1 MKADIKLLA
10 VTPSMP
16 PVYVG
21 EGFIPTDTLDAE
33 KERFR
38 EVLEDGIRQLEAQ
51 GFVCQGQ
58 LSFGEP
64 VDEIARVAREWT
76 ADLIVMGHRRAGV
89 VGRTLVARV
98 AQPVAGRDRAVQ
110 RADRGDQPDAARG
123 GTLGGLLQQRLLL
136 EPLRFELF
144 DVADQVGLVDQQLL
158 QPSRDRASS

>member
-1 MKADIKLLA
+1 MFKRILLAYDGSESGRRALLECGEVANLTRADIKLLA

-38 EVLEDGIRQLEAQ
+38 EVLDDGIGQLEAQ

-64 VDEIARVAREWT
+64 VDEIARVAREWS
-76 ADLIVMGHRRAGV
+76 ADLIVVGHRRAGSWAERWWRGSLSKSLV
-89 VGRTLVARV
+89 EIAPCSVLVAV
-98 AQPVAGRDRAVQ
+98 IN
-110 RADRGDQPDAARG
+110 
-123 GTLGGLLQQRLLL
+123 GTTT
-136 EPLRFELF
+136 
-144 DVADQVGLVDQQLL
+144 AN
-158 QPSRDRASS
+158 